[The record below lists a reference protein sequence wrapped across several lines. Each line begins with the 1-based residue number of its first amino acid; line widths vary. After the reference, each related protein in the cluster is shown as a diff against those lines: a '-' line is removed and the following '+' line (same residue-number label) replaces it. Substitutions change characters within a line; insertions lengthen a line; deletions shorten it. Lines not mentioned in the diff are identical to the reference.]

1 LLTRSLERGAKA
13 AERRVAGGTFR
24 FPLLLPK
31 VALGLVESPVAGH
44 TSGLDVAGRAHRD
57 QLRVKTPVFE
67 GPLELLLALVEREEL
82 DIFQVSLAKVTDAY
96 LAEIASREIAFKGS
110 PRTQGEASEFVG
122 IDPQE
127 MAEFLWMAARLLLLK
142 SIRLLPGE
150 PPTDEETDLLGW
162 EEEVRQRL
170 EEYRVYKEMAG
181 ELMERAQQETFA
193 FPPPARA
200 VEAGGQEEPLE
211 VGLLLVA
218 FNSVLARIPP
228 RPLVVTGRTWTLQ
241 EKLDLISDRVRTGPI
256 ELVELILESEDRLEA
271 VITFVAVL
279 ELLRRSVIRVRQK
292 ERFGPIHVELR
303 EPAGG

>member
-1 LLTRSLERGAKA
+1 MDVGPR
-13 AERRVAGGTFR
+13 
-24 FPLLLPK
+24 
-31 VALGLVESPVAGH
+31 
-44 TSGLDVAGRAHRD
+44 LD
-57 QLRVKTPVFE
+57 VKTPVFE

-82 DIFQVSLAKVTDAY
+82 DIFQVSLARVTDAY
-96 LAEIASREIAFKGS
+96 LAEIASREIA
-110 PRTQGEASEFVG
+110 
-122 IDPQE
+122 DPQE
-127 MAEFLWMAARLLLLK
+127 MAEFLWMAARLLLIK

-181 ELMERAQQETFA
+181 ELMERVQQETFA
-193 FPPPARA
+193 FPPPARPI
-200 VEAGGQEEPLE
+200 EPGGQEEPLE
-211 VGLLLVA
+211 VGLLVVA

-241 EKLDLISDRVRTGPI
+241 EKLELISERVRRGAI

-271 VITFVAVL
+271 VVTFVAVL

-292 ERFGPIHVELR
+292 EQFGPIHVEMR
-303 EPAGG
+303 EVAGD

>member
-1 LLTRSLERGAKA
+1 
-13 AERRVAGGTFR
+13 
-24 FPLLLPK
+24 
-31 VALGLVESPVAGH
+31 
-44 TSGLDVAGRAHRD
+44 
-57 QLRVKTPVFE
+57 VKTPVFE
-67 GPLELLLALVEREEL
+67 GPLELLLALAEREEV

-96 LAEIASREIAFKGS
+96 LAEIAAREV
-110 PRTQGEASEFVG
+110 PDAS
-122 IDPQE
+122 E
-127 MAEFLWMAARLLLLK
+127 MAEFLWMAARLLLIK

-150 PPTDEETDLLGW
+150 TPTDEETDLLGW

-181 ELMERAQQETFA
+181 ELMQRAQQDSFA
-193 FPPPARA
+193 FPPPVRQ

-218 FNSVLARIPP
+218 FNSVLARVPP

-241 EKLDLISDRVRTGPI
+241 EKLDAVTERLRLGPI

-279 ELLRRSVIRVRQK
+279 ELLRRSLVRVRQK
-292 ERFGPIHVELR
+292 ERFGPIHVEAR
-303 EPAGG
+303 TPGE